1 MKETN
6 YLNKI
11 FTIPYLD
18 SIQHSKHFQSVIS
31 DKNISLPTTYK
42 SIISNLYQE
51 LKFNHRN
58 EYFYK
63 NELLNSL
70 LIQNG
75 KISTCSALTEL
86 PVANS
91 KTDMIFVNENDVG
104 IVYEIKTEL
113 DTLNRLESQI
123 QDYYKAFPY
132 IYVVTSSNHLRQ
144 LEQVLEETNVGI
156 IELTVDNAFVCRK
169 EAAYNASSLS
179 HDVLFRILR
188 KKEFESIVLKYFG
201 KLPDV
206 SDFVYYRTCLGLLEN
221 LDIALFQKEV
231 MSCLKKRNLIRDVGS
246 FTNNVPYE
254 LSFYGYFSKKYRNKW
269 NMLGKFLDTEI
280 TSSECETSCTLNDLC
295 YTFVDE
301 GSHGLQTDEPLL

>member
-6 YLNKI
+6 YLNEI
-11 FTIPYLD
+11 FTVPYLD
-18 SIQHSKHFQSVIS
+18 SIQYSKHFQSVLS

-42 SIISNLYQE
+42 SVISDLYQE
-51 LKFNHRN
+51 LKLNHRN

-75 KISTCSALTEL
+75 KISFCSALTEL

-91 KTDMIFVNENDVG
+91 KTDMIFIDENNVG
-104 IVYEIKTEL
+104 TVYEIKTEL

-132 IYVVTSSNHLRQ
+132 IYVVTSSNHLNQ
-144 LEQVLEETNVGI
+144 LEQVLEGTNVGI
-156 IELTVDNAFVCRK
+156 IELTNDNEFVYRK
-169 EAAYNASSLS
+169 EAAYNANSLS

-201 KLPDV
+201 KFPDV
-206 SDFVYYRTCLGLLEN
+206 SDFVYYGTCFELLEN
-221 LDIALFQKEV
+221 LDIVLFQKEV
-231 MSCLKKRNLIRDVGS
+231 MSCLRKRNLVRDVES
-246 FTNNVPYE
+246 FTDNVPYE

-269 NMLGKFLDTEI
+269 DVLGNFLDTEI
-280 TSSECETSCTLNDLC
+280 TEHNRFKDASH
-295 YTFVDE
+295 
-301 GSHGLQTDEPLL
+301 HGLQADEFLL

>member
-18 SIQHSKHFQSVIS
+18 SIQYSKHFQSVLS

-42 SIISNLYQE
+42 SVIANLYQE

-75 KISTCSALTEL
+75 KISSCSALTEL

-91 KTDMIFVNENDVG
+91 KTDMIFIDENDVG
-104 IVYEIKTEL
+104 TVYEIKTEL

-132 IYVVTSSNHLRQ
+132 IYVVTSSNHLNQ
-144 LEQVLEETNVGI
+144 LQQVLEGTNVGI
-156 IELTVDNAFVCRK
+156 IELTSNNEFVHQK

-188 KKEFESIVLKYFG
+188 KKEFESIVIKYFG

-206 SDFVYYRTCLGLLEN
+206 SDFVYYGTCFELLEN
-221 LDIALFQKEV
+221 LDIVLFQKEV
-231 MSCLKKRNLIRDVGS
+231 MSCLRKRNLVGNVES

-269 NMLGKFLDTEI
+269 DMLGNFLDTEI
-280 TSSECETSCTLNDLC
+280 TEHNRFKDA
-295 YTFVDE
+295 
-301 GSHGLQTDEPLL
+301 SHYGLQADEFLL

>member
-1 MKETN
+1 MKEIN

-18 SIQHSKHFQSVIS
+18 SIQYSEHFQSVLS
-31 DKNISLPTTYK
+31 DKNISFPATYK
-42 SIISNLYQE
+42 SVISMFYQE
-51 LKFNHRN
+51 LKTEHRN

-75 KISTCSALTEL
+75 KISFCSAL
-86 PVANS
+86 
-91 KTDMIFVNENDVG
+91 
-104 IVYEIKTEL
+104 TEL

-132 IYVVTSSNHLRQ
+132 IYVVTSSSHLQQ
-144 LEQVLEETNVGI
+144 LEQVLEGTNVGI
-156 IELTVDNAFVCRK
+156 IELTSNNEFVHRK
-169 EAAYNASSLS
+169 EATCNTASLS

-206 SDFVYYRTCLGLLEN
+206 SDFVYYGTCLELLKN
-221 LDIALFQKEV
+221 LDIVLFQKEV
-231 MSCLKKRNLIRDVGS
+231 MSCLRKRNLIRDVES
-246 FTNNVPYE
+246 FTDNVPYE

-269 NMLGKFLDTEI
+269 DMLGNFLDTEI
-280 TSSECETSCTLNDLC
+280 TEHDYFRDTDSYELQA
-295 YTFVDE
+295 DE
-301 GSHGLQTDEPLL
+301 LLL

>member
-18 SIQHSKHFQSVIS
+18 SIQHSEHFRSVLS
-31 DKNISLPTTYK
+31 DKNISLLTTYK
-42 SIISNLYQE
+42 SAITDFYQE
-51 LKFNHRN
+51 LKLNHRN

-63 NELLNSL
+63 NVLLNSL

-75 KISTCSALTEL
+75 KISSCSALTEL
-86 PVANS
+86 PVADS
-91 KTDMIFVNENDVG
+91 KTDMIFIDENDVG
-104 IVYEIKTEL
+104 TVYEIKTEL

-132 IYVVTSSNHLRQ
+132 IYVVTSSSHLQQ
-144 LEQVLEETNVGI
+144 LEQVLEGTNVGI
-156 IELTVDNAFVCRK
+156 IELTNDNEFVYRK
-169 EAAYNASSLS
+169 EAAYNANSLS

-206 SDFVYYRTCLGLLEN
+206 SDFVYYGTCLELLKN
-221 LDIALFQKEV
+221 LDIVLFQKEV
-231 MSCLKKRNLIRDVGS
+231 MSCLRKRNLIRDVES
-246 FTNNVPYE
+246 FTDNVPYE

-269 NMLGKFLDTEI
+269 DMLGNFLDTKI
-280 TSSECETSCTLNDLC
+280 TEHN
-295 YTFVDE
+295 YFKNAN
-301 GSHGLQTDEPLL
+301 SHGPQADEFLL

>member
-18 SIQHSKHFQSVIS
+18 SIQHSKHFQSVLS
-31 DKNISLPTTYK
+31 DKNVSLHTTYK
-42 SIISNLYQE
+42 SVISDLYQE
-51 LKFNHRN
+51 LQATYRN

-75 KISTCSALTEL
+75 KISSCSALTEL
-86 PVANS
+86 PVADS
-91 KTDMIFVNENDVG
+91 KTDMIFVDENDVG
-104 IVYEIKTEL
+104 TVYEIKTEL

-132 IYVVTSSNHLRQ
+132 IYVVTSSNHLHQ
-144 LEQVLEETNVGI
+144 LEQVLKETNVGI
-156 IELTVDNAFVCRK
+156 IELTNDNKFVYRK
-169 EAAYNASSLS
+169 EAVCDITALS

-188 KKEFESIVLKYFG
+188 KKEFESIVMKYFG
-201 KLPDV
+201 KLPNV
-206 SDFVYYRTCLGLLEN
+206 SDFVYYKTCFGLLEN
-221 LDIALFQKEV
+221 LDIVLFQKEV
-231 MSCLKKRNLIRDVGS
+231 MSCLRKRNLVQNAES

-269 NMLGKFLDTEI
+269 DVLGNFLDTEI
-280 TSSECETSCTLNDLC
+280 VNQKQKLNNDGNQRLQI
-295 YTFVDE
+295 DE
-301 GSHGLQTDEPLL
+301 LLL

>member
-31 DKNISLPTTYK
+31 DKNISFPATYK
-42 SIISNLYQE
+42 SVISMLYQE
-51 LKFNHRN
+51 LKTKYHN

-70 LIQNG
+70 LIQNR

-86 PVANS
+86 PVADS
-91 KTDMIFVNENDVG
+91 KTDMIFIDENDVG
-104 IVYEIKTEL
+104 VVYEIKTEL

-123 QDYYKAFPY
+123 HDYYKAFPY
-132 IYVVTSSNHLRQ
+132 VYVVTSSSHLQQ
-144 LEQVLEETNVGI
+144 LGHILEKTNVGI
-156 IELTVDNAFVCRK
+156 IELTDDDKLMYRK
-169 EAAYNASSLS
+169 EAVYDASHLS
-179 HDVLFRILR
+179 YDVLFRILR

-201 KLPDV
+201 KLPEV
-206 SDFVYYRTCLGLLEN
+206 SDFVYYRTCFELLKN
-221 LDIALFQKEV
+221 LDIILFQKEIV
-231 MSCLKKRNLIRDVGS
+231 SCLRKRNLVRDVDS
-246 FTNNVPYE
+246 FIKNVPYE

-269 NMLGKFLDTEI
+269 DMLGNFLDTDI
-280 TSSECETSCTLNDLC
+280 GISDNLRYNTN
-295 YTFVDE
+295 DE
-301 GSHGLQTDEPLL
+301 GSQGLQADESLL

>member
-42 SIISNLYQE
+42 SVITDLYRE
-51 LKFNHRN
+51 LQATHRN

-75 KISTCSALTEL
+75 KISSCSALTEL
-86 PVANS
+86 PVADS
-91 KTDMIFVNENDVG
+91 KTDMIFVDENDIG
-104 IVYEIKTEL
+104 TVYEIKTEL

-132 IYVVTSSNHLRQ
+132 IYVVTSSSHLQQ
-144 LEQVLEETNVGI
+144 LEQALEKTNVGI
-156 IELTVDNAFVCRK
+156 IELTNDNKFAYQK

-179 HDVLFRILR
+179 YNALFRILR

-201 KLPDV
+201 KLPEV
-206 SDFVYYRTCLGLLEN
+206 SDFVYYRTCLELLEN
-221 LDIALFQKEV
+221 LDIVLFQKEA
-231 MSCLKKRNLIRDVGS
+231 MSCLRKRNLIRDVES
-246 FTNNVPYE
+246 FTDNTPYE

-269 NMLGKFLDTEI
+269 DMLGKFLDTEI

-301 GSHGLQTDEPLL
+301 GSHGLQADEPLL

>member
-18 SIQHSKHFQSVIS
+18 SIQHSKHFRSVLSDKNVSLHTTYKSVIS
-31 DKNISLPTTYK
+31 D
-42 SIISNLYQE
+42 LYQE
-51 LKFNHRN
+51 LQATHRN

-75 KISTCSALTEL
+75 KISSCSALTEL
-86 PVANS
+86 PVADS
-91 KTDMIFVNENDVG
+91 KTDMIFIDENDVG
-104 IVYEIKTEL
+104 SVYEIKTEL
-113 DTLNRLESQI
+113 DTLNRLENQI

-132 IYVVTSSNHLRQ
+132 IYVVTSSNHLNQ
-144 LEQVLEETNVGI
+144 LEQVLEGTNVGI
-156 IELTVDNAFVCRK
+156 IELTSNNEFVHQK
-169 EAAYNASSLS
+169 EAAYNAGSLS

-188 KKEFESIVLKYFG
+188 KKEFESIVIKYFG

-206 SDFVYYRTCLGLLEN
+206 SDFVYYGTCFELLEN
-221 LDIALFQKEV
+221 LDIVLFQKEV
-231 MSCLKKRNLIRDVGS
+231 MSCLRKRNLIQDVES
-246 FTNNVPYE
+246 FTDNVPYE

-269 NMLGKFLDTEI
+269 DMLGNFLDTKI
-280 TSSECETSCTLNDLC
+280 TEHN
-295 YTFVDE
+295 YFKNAN
-301 GSHGLQTDEPLL
+301 SHGPQADEFLL

>member
-18 SIQHSKHFQSVIS
+18 SIQHSRHFQSILS

-42 SIISNLYQE
+42 SVITDFYQE
-51 LKFNHRN
+51 LMHTHRN

-70 LIQNG
+70 LIQNR
-75 KISTCSALTEL
+75 KISSCSVLTEL

-91 KTDMIFVNENDVG
+91 KTDIIFVDENDVG
-104 IVYEIKTEL
+104 TVYEIKTEL

-132 IYVVTSSNHLRQ
+132 IYVVTSSSHLRQ
-144 LEQVLEETNVGI
+144 LEQALEGTGVGI
-156 IELTVDNAFVCRK
+156 IELTNNNKFVYRK
-169 EAAYNASSLS
+169 EATYNTGNLS
-179 HDVLFRILR
+179 HDVLFKILR

-206 SDFVYYRTCLGLLEN
+206 SDFVYYGTCLELLEN
-221 LDIALFQKEV
+221 LDIVLFQNEV
-231 MSCLKKRNLIRDVGS
+231 MSCLRKRNLVRNVES

-254 LSFYGYFSKKYRNKW
+254 LNFYGYFSKKYRNKW
-269 NMLGKFLDTEI
+269 NVLGNFLDTKI
-280 TSSECETSCTLNDLC
+280 TEHDYFRDTD
-295 YTFVDE
+295 
-301 GSHGLQTDEPLL
+301 GHGLQIDEPFL

>member
-18 SIQHSKHFQSVIS
+18 SIQHSRHFQSVLFN
-31 DKNISLPTTYK
+31 KNISLPTTYR
-42 SIISNLYQE
+42 SVITDFYQE
-51 LKFNHRN
+51 LMHTHRN

-75 KISTCSALTEL
+75 KISSRSALTEL
-86 PVANS
+86 PVADS
-91 KTDMIFVNENDVG
+91 KTDMIFVDENDVG
-104 IVYEIKTEL
+104 TVYEIKTEL

-123 QDYYKAFPY
+123 HDYYKAFPY
-132 IYVVTSSNHLRQ
+132 IYVVTSSNHFQQ
-144 LEQVLEETNVGI
+144 LEQALEGTNVGI
-156 IELTVDNAFVCRK
+156 IELTNDNEFASRK

-188 KKEFESIVLKYFG
+188 KKEFESIILKYFG

-206 SDFVYYRTCLGLLEN
+206 SDFVYYGTCLELLKK
-221 LDIALFQKEV
+221 LDIVLFQKEV
-231 MSCLKKRNLIRDVGS
+231 MSCLRKRNLVRDVES

-254 LSFYGYFSKKYRNKW
+254 LSFYGYFSKKYKNKW
-269 NMLGKFLDTEI
+269 DMLGSFLDTEI
-280 TSSECETSCTLNDLC
+280 TEHDYFRNTDSYELQA
-295 YTFVDE
+295 DE
-301 GSHGLQTDEPLL
+301 LLL

>member
-18 SIQHSKHFQSVIS
+18 SIQHSKHFQSVLS

-42 SIISNLYQE
+42 SVISNLYQE
-51 LKFNHRN
+51 LQATHRN

-70 LIQNG
+70 LIQN
-75 KISTCSALTEL
+75 KNLSPCSALTEL
-86 PVANS
+86 PVDKS
-91 KTDMIFVNENDVG
+91 KTDMIIVNENDVG
-104 IVYEIKTEL
+104 VVYEIKTEL
-113 DTLNRLESQI
+113 DTFNRLESQI
-123 QDYYKAFPY
+123 RDYYKAFPY
-132 IYVVTSSNHLRQ
+132 MYVVTSSSHLQQ
-144 LEQVLEETNVGI
+144 LEQILEGTNVGI
-156 IELTVDNAFVCRK
+156 IELTNDNKFVRRK
-169 EAAYNASSLS
+169 EAAYDASSLS

-206 SDFVYYRTCLGLLEN
+206 SDFVYYRTCFELLKN
-221 LDIALFQKEV
+221 LDIISFQKEV
-231 MSCLKKRNLIRDVGS
+231 MSCLRKRNLVRDMDS
-246 FTNNVPYE
+246 FVKNVPYE

-269 NMLGKFLDTEI
+269 DMLGKFLDTEI
-280 TSSECETSCTLNDLC
+280 TEHDYFRNTDSYELQA
-295 YTFVDE
+295 DE
-301 GSHGLQTDEPLL
+301 LLL

>member
-18 SIQHSKHFQSVIS
+18 SIQHSRHFQSVLS

-42 SIISNLYQE
+42 SAITDFYQE
-51 LKFNHRN
+51 LKLNHRN

-75 KISTCSALTEL
+75 KISSCSTLTEL
-86 PVANS
+86 PVADS
-91 KTDMIFVNENDVG
+91 KTDMIFVDENDVG
-104 IVYEIKTEL
+104 TVYEIKTEL

-123 QDYYKAFPY
+123 HDYYKAFPY
-132 IYVVTSSNHLRQ
+132 IYVVTSSNHLHQ
-144 LEQVLEETNVGI
+144 LEQALEETSVGI
-156 IELTVDNAFVCRK
+156 IELTDDREFVYQKKAACNAG
-169 EAAYNASSLS
+169 SLS

-206 SDFVYYRTCLGLLEN
+206 SDFVYYGTCLELLKN
-221 LDIALFQKEV
+221 LDIVLFQKEV
-231 MSCLKKRNLIRDVGS
+231 MSCLRKRNLIRDVES
-246 FTNNVPYE
+246 FTDNVPYE

-269 NMLGKFLDTEI
+269 DMLGNFLDTKI
-280 TSSECETSCTLNDLC
+280 TEHN
-295 YTFVDE
+295 YFKNAN
-301 GSHGLQTDEPLL
+301 SHGPQADEFLL

>member
-1 MKETN
+1 MKKTN

-18 SIQHSKHFQSVIS
+18 SIQYSEHFQSVLS
-31 DKNISLPTTYK
+31 DKNISFPATYK
-42 SIISNLYQE
+42 SVISMFYQE
-51 LKFNHRN
+51 LKTEHRN

-75 KISTCSALTEL
+75 KISFCSALTEL

-91 KTDMIFVNENDVG
+91 KTDMIFIDKNNVG
-104 IVYEIKTEL
+104 TVYEIKTEL

-132 IYVVTSSNHLRQ
+132 IYVVTSSNHLQQ
-144 LEQVLEETNVGI
+144 LKQILKETNVGI
-156 IELTVDNAFVCRK
+156 IELTNDNEFAYRK
-169 EAAYNASSLS
+169 EATCDITNLS

-206 SDFVYYRTCLGLLEN
+206 SDFVYYGTCLELLEN
-221 LDIALFQKEV
+221 LDIVLFQKEV
-231 MSCLKKRNLIRDVGS
+231 MSCLRKRNLVRNVES

-269 NMLGKFLDTEI
+269 DMLGNFLDTEI
-280 TSSECETSCTLNDLC
+280 VNQKQELNNDGNQRPQI
-295 YTFVDE
+295 DE
-301 GSHGLQTDEPLL
+301 LLL

>member
-18 SIQHSKHFQSVIS
+18 SIQHSKHFQSVLS

-42 SIISNLYQE
+42 SVITDFYQE
-51 LKFNHRN
+51 LMHTHRN

-75 KISTCSALTEL
+75 KISSCSALTEL
-86 PVANS
+86 PVADS
-91 KTDMIFVNENDVG
+91 KTDMIFADENDVG
-104 IVYEIKTEL
+104 TVYEVKTEL

-123 QDYYKAFPY
+123 HDYYKAFPY
-132 IYVVTSSNHLRQ
+132 IYVVTSSNHLHQ
-144 LEQVLEETNVGI
+144 LEQVLKETSVGI
-156 IELTVDNAFVCRK
+156 IELTNDNKFVYRK
-169 EAAYNASSLS
+169 EAAYNAGSLS
-179 HDVLFRILR
+179 HDMLFRILR
-188 KKEFESIVLKYFG
+188 KKEFESIVLKYFE

-206 SDFVYYRTCLGLLEN
+206 SDFVYYGTCLELLEN
-221 LDIALFQKEV
+221 LDIVLFQKEV
-231 MSCLKKRNLIRDVGS
+231 MSYLRKRNLVRNVES

-269 NMLGKFLDTEI
+269 GMLGNFLDTEI
-280 TSSECETSCTLNDLC
+280 TEHDYFRNTDS
-295 YTFVDE
+295 YR
-301 GSHGLQTDEPLL
+301 LQIDEPLL

>member
-1 MKETN
+1 MKAIN

-18 SIQHSKHFQSVIS
+18 SIQHSRHFRSVLFN
-31 DKNISLPTTYK
+31 KNISLPTTYRFV
-42 SIISNLYQE
+42 ISDLYQE
-51 LKFNHRN
+51 LQATHRN

-70 LIQNG
+70 LIQNR
-75 KISTCSALTEL
+75 KILSCSALTEL

-91 KTDMIFVNENDVG
+91 KTDMVFVDENDVG

-132 IYVVTSSNHLRQ
+132 IYVVTSSNHLHQ
-144 LEQVLEETNVGI
+144 LEQALEETSVGI
-156 IELTVDNAFVCRK
+156 IELTGDREFVHRK
-169 EAAYNASSLS
+169 EATCNTNNLS

-188 KKEFESIVLKYFG
+188 KKEFESIVLKYF
-201 KLPDV
+201 KELPDV
-206 SDFVYYRTCLGLLEN
+206 SDFVYYRTCFGLLEN
-221 LDIALFQKEV
+221 LDIVLFQKEV
-231 MSCLKKRNLIRDVGS
+231 MSCLRKRNLVRDIES

-269 NMLGKFLDTEI
+269 DMLGNFLDTEI
-280 TSSECETSCTLNDLC
+280 TEHNYFKNAD
-295 YTFVDE
+295 
-301 GSHGLQTDEPLL
+301 SHGPQADEFLL

>member
-18 SIQHSKHFQSVIS
+18 SIQHSRHFQSVLFN
-31 DKNISLPTTYK
+31 KNISLPTTYK
-42 SIISNLYQE
+42 SVITDFYQE
-51 LKFNHRN
+51 LMHIHRN

-75 KISTCSALTEL
+75 KISSCSALTEL
-86 PVANS
+86 PVADS
-91 KTDMIFVNENDVG
+91 KTDMIFIDENDVG
-104 IVYEIKTEL
+104 TVYEIKTEL

-132 IYVVTSSNHLRQ
+132 IYVVTSSNHLHQ
-144 LEQVLEETNVGI
+144 LEQVLKETSVGI
-156 IELTVDNAFVCRK
+156 IELTNDNKFVYRK
-169 EAAYNASSLS
+169 EAAYNANSLS

-201 KLPDV
+201 KFPDV
-206 SDFVYYRTCLGLLEN
+206 SDFVYYGTCFELLEN
-221 LDIALFQKEV
+221 LDIVLFQKEV
-231 MSCLKKRNLIRDVGS
+231 MSCLRKRNLVRDVES
-246 FTNNVPYE
+246 FTDNVPYE

-269 NMLGKFLDTEI
+269 DVLGNFLDTEI
-280 TSSECETSCTLNDLC
+280 TEHNRFKDASH
-295 YTFVDE
+295 
-301 GSHGLQTDEPLL
+301 HGLQADEFLL

>member
-1 MKETN
+1 MKDIN

-18 SIQHSKHFQSVIS
+18 SIQHSKHFQSVLS
-31 DKNISLPTTYK
+31 DKNISFPATYK
-42 SIISNLYQE
+42 SVISMLYQE
-51 LKFNHRN
+51 LKTEHRN

-70 LIQNG
+70 LIQNR

-91 KTDMIFVNENDVG
+91 KTDMIFVDENDVG

-132 IYVVTSSNHLRQ
+132 MYVVTSSGHLQQ
-144 LEQVLEETNVGI
+144 LEQILKETNVGI
-156 IELTVDNAFVCRK
+156 IELTNDNKFVCRK
-169 EAAYNASSLS
+169 EAVYDVSHLS
-179 HDVLFRILR
+179 YDILFRILR

-201 KLPDV
+201 KLPEV
-206 SDFVYYRTCLGLLEN
+206 SDFVYYGTCLELLKN

-231 MSCLKKRNLIRDVGS
+231 MSCLRKRNLVRNVEG

-269 NMLGKFLDTEI
+269 DMLGKFLDTKTGI
-280 TSSECETSCTLNDLC
+280 SDNLHYNINDKGSRGLRA
-295 YTFVDE
+295 DE
-301 GSHGLQTDEPLL
+301 SLL

>member
-1 MKETN
+1 MKKTN

-18 SIQHSKHFQSVIS
+18 SIQHSKHFQSVLS

-42 SIISNLYQE
+42 SVITDFYQE
-51 LKFNHRN
+51 LQANHRN

-75 KISTCSALTEL
+75 KISSCSALTEL
-86 PVANS
+86 PVADS
-91 KTDMIFVNENDVG
+91 KTDMIFVDENDVG

-132 IYVVTSSNHLRQ
+132 MYVVTSSSHLQQ
-144 LEQVLEETNVGI
+144 LEHISEETNVGI
-156 IELTVDNAFVCRK
+156 IELTDDDKFIYRK
-169 EAAYNASSLS
+169 EAVYNASSLS
-179 HDVLFRILR
+179 HDILFRILR

-201 KLPDV
+201 KLPEV
-206 SDFVYYRTCLGLLEN
+206 SDFVYYRTCLEMLKS
-221 LDIALFQKEV
+221 LDIILFQKEV
-231 MSCLKKRNLIRDVGS
+231 MFCLRKRNLVRDVDG
-246 FTNNVPYE
+246 FVKNVPYE

-269 NMLGKFLDTEI
+269 DVLGNFLDTEI
-280 TSSECETSCTLNDLC
+280 TEHDYFKDTNSHEPQ
-295 YTFVDE
+295 VDE
-301 GSHGLQTDEPLL
+301 FLL

>member
-18 SIQHSKHFQSVIS
+18 SIQHSRHFQSILS

-42 SIISNLYQE
+42 SVISNLYQE
-51 LKFNHRN
+51 LKLNHRN

-75 KISTCSALTEL
+75 KISFCSALTEL

-91 KTDMIFVNENDVG
+91 KTDMIFVDENDVG

-113 DTLNRLESQI
+113 DTLNRLENQI

-132 IYVVTSSNHLRQ
+132 IYVVTSSNHLNQ
-144 LEQVLEETNVGI
+144 LEQVLEGTNVGI
-156 IELTVDNAFVCRK
+156 IELTSNNEFVHQK

-188 KKEFESIVLKYFG
+188 KKEFESIVIKYFG

-206 SDFVYYRTCLGLLEN
+206 SDFVYYGTCFELLEN
-221 LDIALFQKEV
+221 LDIVLFQKEV
-231 MSCLKKRNLIRDVGS
+231 MSCLRKRNLVRDAES
-246 FTNNVPYE
+246 FTDNTPYE

-269 NMLGKFLDTEI
+269 DVLGNFLDTKIIAKKQE
-280 TSSECETSCTLNDLC
+280 LNEDGNQRPQI
-295 YTFVDE
+295 DE
-301 GSHGLQTDEPLL
+301 LLL

>member
-11 FTIPYLD
+11 FTVPYLD
-18 SIQHSKHFQSVIS
+18 SIQHSRHFQSILS

-42 SIISNLYQE
+42 SVITDFYQE
-51 LKFNHRN
+51 LMHTHRN

-70 LIQNG
+70 LIQKG
-75 KISTCSALTEL
+75 KISSCSALTEL
-86 PVANS
+86 PVADS
-91 KTDMIFVNENDVG
+91 KTDMIFVDKNDVG

-132 IYVVTSSNHLRQ
+132 IYVVTSSNHLHQ
-144 LEQVLEETNVGI
+144 LEQALEETNVGI
-156 IELTVDNAFVCRK
+156 IELTNDNEFVYRK
-169 EAAYNASSLS
+169 EAICDITALS

-188 KKEFESIVLKYFG
+188 KKEFESIVMKYFG

-206 SDFVYYRTCLGLLEN
+206 SDFVYYGTCFEMLKK
-221 LDIALFQKEV
+221 LDVVLFQKEV
-231 MSCLKKRNLIRDVGS
+231 MSCLRKRNLVQNAES
-246 FTNNVPYE
+246 FTNNVPHE

-269 NMLGKFLDTEI
+269 DMLGNFLDTEI
-280 TSSECETSCTLNDLC
+280 VNQKQELNNDGNQRPQI
-295 YTFVDE
+295 DE
-301 GSHGLQTDEPLL
+301 LLL

>member
-1 MKETN
+1 MKNIN

-18 SIQHSKHFQSVIS
+18 SIQHSKHFQSVLS

-42 SIISNLYQE
+42 SVITDLYQK
-51 LKFNHRN
+51 LQDTHRN

-70 LIQNG
+70 LIQNR
-75 KISTCSALTEL
+75 KISSCSALTEL
-86 PVANS
+86 PVAKS
-91 KTDMIFVNENDVG
+91 KTDMIFVDENDVG

-132 IYVVTSSNHLRQ
+132 IYVVTSSNHLHQ
-144 LEQVLEETNVGI
+144 LEQVLEGTNVGI
-156 IELTVDNAFVCRK
+156 IELTNDNKFVYRK
-169 EAAYNASSLS
+169 EVAYNASSLS

-188 KKEFESIVLKYFG
+188 KKEFESIVLKYF
-201 KLPDV
+201 KELPEV
-206 SDFVYYRTCLGLLEN
+206 SDFVYYGTCLELLKN
-221 LDIALFQKEV
+221 LDIVLFQKEV
-231 MSCLKKRNLIRDVGS
+231 MSCLRKRNLVRNAES

-269 NMLGKFLDTEI
+269 DMLGNFLDTEI
-280 TSSECETSCTLNDLC
+280 VNQKQELNNDGNQRPQI
-295 YTFVDE
+295 YE
-301 GSHGLQTDEPLL
+301 LLL

>member
-1 MKETN
+1 MKATN

-18 SIQHSKHFQSVIS
+18 SIQNSRHFQSILS
-31 DKNISLPTTYK
+31 DKNISLPATYK
-42 SIISNLYQE
+42 SVISDLYQE
-51 LKFNHRN
+51 LKLNHRN

-75 KISTCSALTEL
+75 KISFCSALTEL

-91 KTDMIFVNENDVG
+91 KTDMIFIDENNVG
-104 IVYEIKTEL
+104 TVYEIKTEL

-123 QDYYKAFPY
+123 QDYYKAFSY
-132 IYVVTSSNHLRQ
+132 IYVVTSANHLHQ
-144 LEQVLEETNVGI
+144 LEQVLEGTNVGI
-156 IELTVDNAFVCRK
+156 IELTNDNEFVYRK
-169 EAAYNASSLS
+169 EAAYNANSLS

-201 KLPDV
+201 KLPGV
-206 SDFVYYRTCLGLLEN
+206 SDFVYYGTCLELLKN
-221 LDIALFQKEV
+221 LDIVLFQKEG
-231 MSCLKKRNLIRDVGS
+231 MSCLRKRNLIRDVES
-246 FTNNVPYE
+246 FTDNVPYE

-269 NMLGKFLDTEI
+269 DMLGNFLDTKI
-280 TSSECETSCTLNDLC
+280 TEHN
-295 YTFVDE
+295 YFKNAN
-301 GSHGLQTDEPLL
+301 SHGPQADEFLL

>member
-1 MKETN
+1 MKATN

-18 SIQHSKHFQSVIS
+18 SIQNSRHFQSILS
-31 DKNISLPTTYK
+31 DKNISLPETYK
-42 SIISNLYQE
+42 SVISDLYQE
-51 LKFNHRN
+51 LKLNHRN

-75 KISTCSALTEL
+75 KISFCSALTEL

-91 KTDMIFVNENDVG
+91 KTDMIFIDENNVG
-104 IVYEIKTEL
+104 TVYEIKTEL

-123 QDYYKAFPY
+123 QDYYKAFSY
-132 IYVVTSSNHLRQ
+132 IYVVTSANHLHQ
-144 LEQVLEETNVGI
+144 LEQVLEGTNVGI
-156 IELTVDNAFVCRK
+156 IELTNDNEFVYRK
-169 EAAYNASSLS
+169 EAAYNANSLS

-201 KLPDV
+201 KLPGV
-206 SDFVYYRTCLGLLEN
+206 SDFVYYGTCLELLKN
-221 LDIALFQKEV
+221 LDIVLFQKEG
-231 MSCLKKRNLIRDVGS
+231 MSCLRKRNLIRDVES
-246 FTNNVPYE
+246 FTDNVPYE

-269 NMLGKFLDTEI
+269 DMLGNFLDTKI
-280 TSSECETSCTLNDLC
+280 TEHN
-295 YTFVDE
+295 YFKNAN
-301 GSHGLQTDEPLL
+301 SHGPQADEFLL

>member
-18 SIQHSKHFQSVIS
+18 SIQHSRHFQSILS
-31 DKNISLPTTYK
+31 DKNISLHTTYK
-42 SIISNLYQE
+42 SVISDLYQE
-51 LKFNHRN
+51 LQATHRN

-63 NELLNSL
+63 NELLNFL

-75 KISTCSALTEL
+75 KISSHSALTEL
-86 PVANS
+86 PVADS
-91 KTDMIFVNENDVG
+91 KTDMIFVDENDVG
-104 IVYEIKTEL
+104 TVYEIKTEL
-113 DTLNRLESQI
+113 DTLNRLENQI

-132 IYVVTSSNHLRQ
+132 VYVATSSNHLHQ
-144 LEQVLEETNVGI
+144 LEQILEGINAGI
-156 IELTVDNAFVCRK
+156 IELTNDNKFVYRK

-188 KKEFESIVLKYFG
+188 KKEFESIVMKYFG

-206 SDFVYYRTCLGLLEN
+206 SDFVYYETCLELLKN
-221 LDIALFQKEV
+221 LDIVLFQKEV
-231 MSCLKKRNLIRDVGS
+231 MSCLRKRNLVRDVES
-246 FTNNVPYE
+246 FTDNVPYE

-269 NMLGKFLDTEI
+269 NVLGNFLDTKI
-280 TSSECETSCTLNDLC
+280 TEHDYFRDTD
-295 YTFVDE
+295 
-301 GSHGLQTDEPLL
+301 GHGLQIDESLL

>member
-1 MKETN
+1 MKNIN

-18 SIQHSKHFQSVIS
+18 SIQHSKHFQSVLS

-42 SIISNLYQE
+42 SVITDLYQK
-51 LKFNHRN
+51 LQDTHRN

-70 LIQNG
+70 LIQNR
-75 KISTCSALTEL
+75 KISSCSALTEL
-86 PVANS
+86 PVADS
-91 KTDMIFVNENDVG
+91 KTDMIFIDENDVG
-104 IVYEIKTEL
+104 TVYEIKTEL

-123 QDYYKAFPY
+123 HDYYKAFPY
-132 IYVVTSSNHLRQ
+132 IYVVTSSNHLHQ
-144 LEQVLEETNVGI
+144 LEQALEETNVGI
-156 IELTVDNAFVCRK
+156 IELTNDNKFVYRK
-169 EAAYNASSLS
+169 EAAYNADSLS
-179 HDVLFRILR
+179 HDVLFKILR

-206 SDFVYYRTCLGLLEN
+206 SDFVYYRTCLELLKN
-221 LDIALFQKEV
+221 LDIVLFQNEV
-231 MSCLKKRNLIRDVGS
+231 MSCLRKRNLVRDIES

-269 NMLGKFLDTEI
+269 DVLGKFLDTEI
-280 TSSECETSCTLNDLC
+280 VNQKQKLNNNGSQRSQI
-295 YTFVDE
+295 DE
-301 GSHGLQTDEPLL
+301 LLL

>member
-11 FTIPYLD
+11 FTIPYLN
-18 SIQHSKHFQSVIS
+18 SIQHSKHFQSVLS
-31 DKNISLPTTYK
+31 DKNISLPATYK
-42 SIISNLYQE
+42 SVISDLYQE
-51 LKFNHRN
+51 LKLNHRN

-75 KISTCSALTEL
+75 KISFCSALTEL
-86 PVANS
+86 PVADS
-91 KTDMIFVNENDVG
+91 KTDMIFIDENNVG
-104 IVYEIKTEL
+104 TVYEIKTEL

-132 IYVVTSSNHLRQ
+132 VYIVTSSNHLHQ
-144 LEQVLEETNVGI
+144 LEQVLEGTNVGI
-156 IELTVDNAFVCRK
+156 IELTNDNEFVYRK

-188 KKEFESIVLKYFG
+188 KKEFESIVIKYFG

-206 SDFVYYRTCLGLLEN
+206 SDFVYYGICLELLEN
-221 LDIALFQKEV
+221 LDIVLFQKEV
-231 MSCLKKRNLIRDVGS
+231 MSCLKKRNLIRDVES
-246 FTNNVPYE
+246 FTDNVPYE
-254 LSFYGYFSKKYRNKW
+254 LSLYGYFSKKYRNKW
-269 NMLGKFLDTEI
+269 DMLGDFLDTEI
-280 TSSECETSCTLNDLC
+280 TEHNRFKDANH
-295 YTFVDE
+295 Y
-301 GSHGLQTDEPLL
+301 GLQADEFLL

>member
-18 SIQHSKHFQSVIS
+18 SIQHSKHFRSVLSDKNVSLHTTYKSVIS
-31 DKNISLPTTYK
+31 D
-42 SIISNLYQE
+42 LYQE
-51 LKFNHRN
+51 LQATHRN

-75 KISTCSALTEL
+75 KISSCSALTEL
-86 PVANS
+86 PVADS
-91 KTDMIFVNENDVG
+91 KTDMIFIDENDVG
-104 IVYEIKTEL
+104 SVYEIKTEL
-113 DTLNRLESQI
+113 DTLNRLENQI

-132 IYVVTSSNHLRQ
+132 IYVVTSSNHLNQ
-144 LEQVLEETNVGI
+144 LEQVLEGTNAGI
-156 IELTVDNAFVCRK
+156 IELTSNNEFVHQK

-179 HDVLFRILR
+179 HDVLFKILR

-206 SDFVYYRTCLGLLEN
+206 SDFVYYGICLELLEN
-221 LDIALFQKEV
+221 LDIVLFQKEV
-231 MSCLKKRNLIRDVGS
+231 MSCLRKRNLIRDVES
-246 FTNNVPYE
+246 FTDNVPYE

-269 NMLGKFLDTEI
+269 DMLGNFLDTEI
-280 TSSECETSCTLNDLC
+280 VNQKQELNDDRNQRSQI
-295 YTFVDE
+295 DE
-301 GSHGLQTDEPLL
+301 LLL

>member
-18 SIQHSKHFQSVIS
+18 SIQHSKHFQSVLFN
-31 DKNISLPTTYK
+31 KNVSLHTTYK
-42 SIISNLYQE
+42 SVITDFYQE
-51 LKFNHRN
+51 LQANHRN

-75 KISTCSALTEL
+75 KISSCSALTEL
-86 PVANS
+86 PVAGS
-91 KTDMIFVNENDVG
+91 KTDMIFIDENDVG
-104 IVYEIKTEL
+104 TVYEIKTEL

-123 QDYYKAFPY
+123 HDYYKAFPY
-132 IYVVTSSNHLRQ
+132 IYVVTSSNHLHQ
-144 LEQVLEETNVGI
+144 LEQALEETNVGI
-156 IELTVDNAFVCRK
+156 IELTNDNKFVYRK
-169 EAAYNASSLS
+169 EAAYNAGSLS

-206 SDFVYYRTCLGLLEN
+206 SDFVYYGTCLELLKN
-221 LDIALFQKEV
+221 LDIVLFQNEV
-231 MSCLKKRNLIRDVGS
+231 MSCLRKRNLVRDIES
-246 FTNNVPYE
+246 FINNVPYE

-269 NMLGKFLDTEI
+269 DMLGNFLDTEI
-280 TSSECETSCTLNDLC
+280 VNQKQKLNNNGSQRSQI
-295 YTFVDE
+295 DE
-301 GSHGLQTDEPLL
+301 LLL

>member
-18 SIQHSKHFQSVIS
+18 SIQHSKHFQSVLF

-42 SIISNLYQE
+42 SVITDFYQE
-51 LKFNHRN
+51 LQANHRN

-75 KISTCSALTEL
+75 KISSCSALTEL
-86 PVANS
+86 PVADS
-91 KTDMIFVNENDVG
+91 KTDMIFIDENDVG

-132 IYVVTSSNHLRQ
+132 IYVVTSSNHLHQ
-144 LEQVLEETNVGI
+144 LEQALEGANVGI
-156 IELTVDNAFVCRK
+156 IELTDDDRFVYRK
-169 EAAYNASSLS
+169 EAVYDASHLS
-179 HDVLFRILR
+179 YDVLFRILR

-201 KLPDV
+201 KLPEV
-206 SDFVYYRTCLGLLEN
+206 SDFVYYRTCFELLKN
-221 LDIALFQKEV
+221 LDIILFQKEV
-231 MSCLKKRNLIRDVGS
+231 MSCLRKRNLVQDVDG
-246 FTNNVPYE
+246 FTKNVPYE

-269 NMLGKFLDTEI
+269 DMLGNFLDTDI
-280 TSSECETSCTLNDLC
+280 GISDNLRYNTN
-295 YTFVDE
+295 DE
-301 GSHGLQTDEPLL
+301 GSQGLQADESLL

>member
-18 SIQHSKHFQSVIS
+18 SIQHSKHFQSVLS
-31 DKNISLPTTYK
+31 DKNISSATYK
-42 SIISNLYQE
+42 SVIASLYQE
-51 LKFNHRN
+51 LDEHHHN

-70 LIQNG
+70 LIQN
-75 KISTCSALTEL
+75 KNLSSCSALTEL

-91 KTDMIFVNENDVG
+91 KVDMILVDEDDVG
-104 IVYEIKTEL
+104 TVYEIKTEL

-132 IYVVTSSNHLRQ
+132 MYVVTSSNHLKQ
-144 LEQVLEETNVGI
+144 LENVLEGTDVGI
-156 IELTVDNAFVCRK
+156 IELTNDREFVHRK
-169 EAAYNASSLS
+169 EAIYNAEDLS

-201 KLPDV
+201 ELPDV
-206 SDFVYYRTCLGLLEN
+206 SDFVYYQTCFGLLKD
-221 LDIALFQKEV
+221 LDIILFQKEV
-231 MSCLKKRNLIRDVGS
+231 ISCLRKRNLVQDVDG
-246 FTNNVPYE
+246 FVKNVPYE
-254 LSFYGYFSKKYRNKW
+254 LSFYGYFSKKYKNKW
-269 NMLGKFLDTEI
+269 GMLGKFLDTEVVI
-280 TSSECETSCTLNDLC
+280 QKRKLNDDNQKLQI
-295 YTFVDE
+295 DE
-301 GSHGLQTDEPLL
+301 SLL

>member
-18 SIQHSKHFQSVIS
+18 SIQCSEHFQSVLS

-42 SIISNLYQE
+42 SVITDFYQE
-51 LKFNHRN
+51 LQANHRN

-70 LIQNG
+70 LIQNR
-75 KISTCSALTEL
+75 KISSCSVLTEL

-91 KTDMIFVNENDVG
+91 KTDMIFVDENDVG

-113 DTLNRLESQI
+113 DTLNRLENQI

-132 IYVVTSSNHLRQ
+132 VYVVTSSSHLRQ
-144 LEQVLEETNVGI
+144 LEQVLEGTSVGI
-156 IELTVDNAFVCRK
+156 IELTNNNEFVYRK
-169 EAAYNASSLS
+169 ETTCNTASLS

-206 SDFVYYRTCLGLLEN
+206 SDFVYYGTCLELLKN
-221 LDIALFQKEV
+221 LDIVLFQKEV
-231 MSCLKKRNLIRDVGS
+231 MSCLRKRNLVRDVES
-246 FTNNVPYE
+246 FTDNVPYE

-269 NMLGKFLDTEI
+269 DMLGNFLDTEI
-280 TSSECETSCTLNDLC
+280 VNQKQELNDDRNQRSQI
-295 YTFVDE
+295 DE
-301 GSHGLQTDEPLL
+301 LLL